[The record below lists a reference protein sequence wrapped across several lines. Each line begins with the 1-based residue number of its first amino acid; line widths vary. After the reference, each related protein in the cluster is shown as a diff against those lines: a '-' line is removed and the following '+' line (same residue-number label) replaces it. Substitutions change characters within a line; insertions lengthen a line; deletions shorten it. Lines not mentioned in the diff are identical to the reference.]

1 MAPGGAGKGKG
12 GGNQVFGQTMKKKST
27 PSSRYQKQ
35 AGNNYQS
42 KQTVYKS
49 AADTDDAATDPAVAR
64 RRFKQQQGQE
74 IDKLFGYEKFALSN
88 NNNNEPNSASRRG
101 WLFQMLATTVRNDN
115 DYNKRDGGVAILSN
129 EPIDVS
135 VKSIQPSSSPP
146 MAHSLLVLFTILY
159 YIV

>member
-1 MAPGGAGKGKG
+1 MAPG

-27 PSSRYQKQ
+27 GPSSRYQKQ

-49 AADTDDAATDPAVAR
+49 AADTDDSATDPAVAR

-88 NNNNEPNSASRRG
+88 NNNEPNSASRRG
-101 WLFQMLATTVRNDN
+101 WLFQMLATTVRNSCFI
-115 DYNKRDGGVAILSN
+115 DGRIRSSIERLVTN
-129 EPIDVS
+129 EPIDLS
-135 VKSIQPSSSPP
+135 MKKI
-146 MAHSLLVLFTILY
+146 HD
-159 YIV
+159 